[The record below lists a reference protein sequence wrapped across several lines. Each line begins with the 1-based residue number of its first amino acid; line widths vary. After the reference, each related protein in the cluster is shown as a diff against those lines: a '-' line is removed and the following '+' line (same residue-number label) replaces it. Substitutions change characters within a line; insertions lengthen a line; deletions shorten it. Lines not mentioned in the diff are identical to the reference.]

1 MAYKSV
7 NVRKHERQHP
17 RKPNTTIPVR
27 KHERRIC
34 VCDPG
39 ELNRNSIMAGKPPT
53 TDSEKSLPMKDGQFV
68 LTSYL
73 ASYFKESDTDSY
85 YRFEKLP
92 ASEAR
97 KMTTGEPNIDPEDNQ
112 NGSPTAK
119 EMVSMAAQHNGT
131 MEGYVIPKATGRDDA
146 RISIDGFTIKA
157 SRKEAMKLRD
167 ELRKRKHKE
176 EWEGET
182 IRWTEEPDELDEVR
196 PGYWRFW
203 WD

>member
-1 MAYKSV
+1 MAS
-7 NVRKHERQHP
+7 R
-17 RKPNTTIPVR
+17 
-27 KHERRIC
+27 
-34 VCDPG
+34 
-39 ELNRNSIMAGKPPT
+39 
-53 TDSEKSLPMKDGQFV
+53 
-68 LTSYL
+68 
-73 ASYFKESDTDSY
+73 
-85 YRFEKLP
+85 
-92 ASEAR
+92 
-97 KMTTGEPNIDPEDNQ
+97 
-112 NGSPTAK
+112 
-119 EMVSMAAQHNGT
+119 HNGT
-131 MEGYVIPKATGRDDA
+131 LEGYVIPVSTGRDDA